1 MERRREYSTG
11 NYVDSLQE
19 PQVRFLQVP
28 LKTVVKYSST
38 LSSELR
44 ALKKPM
50 KAKWLSIEH
59 FTSIFLEYVTNQFND
74 QPPVG

>member
-28 LKTVVKYSST
+28 LKTVVKYSGT

-44 ALKKPM
+44 ALKTDEGEMIKYWALHLYLSRVRYKP
-50 KAKWLSIEH
+50 
-59 FTSIFLEYVTNQFND
+59 V
-74 QPPVG
+74 